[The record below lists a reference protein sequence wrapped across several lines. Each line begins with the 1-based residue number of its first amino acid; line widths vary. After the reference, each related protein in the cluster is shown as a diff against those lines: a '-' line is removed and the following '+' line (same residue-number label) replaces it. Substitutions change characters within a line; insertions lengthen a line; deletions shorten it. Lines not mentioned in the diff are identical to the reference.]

1 VIARTIADDF
11 HATVTDDESLAAFMD
26 RNGIHVNTEAFSL
39 VYRHRDGRMEALCT
53 ITPDNPGS
61 AAAYVISE

>member
-1 VIARTIADDF
+1 
-11 HATVTDDESLAAFMD
+11 MD
-26 RNGIHVNTEAFSL
+26 RHDIHVTTEAFSL

-53 ITPDNPGS
+53 ITPDNPRN

>member
-1 VIARTIADDF
+1 MTIADDF
-11 HATVTDDESLAAFMD
+11 HATVTDNDSLRAFMD
-26 RNGIHVNTEAFSL
+26 RHGITVDTEAFSL

-53 ITPDNPGS
+53 ITPDAPRS